1 VLRSP
6 RNNLGAGSWCLVLML
21 GPGGDRSSSL
31 GVIESSEKAVID
43 NDLGTA
49 TFVYVNFFLVT
60 RNVIVIGN

>member
-1 VLRSP
+1 MLRSP

-21 GPGGDRSSSL
+21 GPGDDRSSSL

-49 TFVYVNFFLVT
+49 TLCISTSF
-60 RNVIVIGN
+60 